1 MGGRGILMCVT
12 EERGIRCR
20 AEGVWAL
27 RTVIFTAVF
36 FIAVLTGTASARAE
50 TAYGYILPD
59 SSWEYLTYEEISYMP
74 VQAVCYA
81 KNEIYA
87 RNGRTF
93 ESAELQNYF
102 DQQYWYVGIY
112 SPSEFSE
119 ETLNVY
125 ETANVALL
133 SQRESDLGGY
143 VLDSEYYDYSV
154 VYQYLTDS
162 YNYNYGSDTYYVDP
176 DSYIFY
182 DSDRRYLSSGEIVQL
197 SLQELCYARNEIY
210 ARHGRLFQSQE
221 LAGYFEQKNWYW
233 GSIPAEQFSENVLN
247 EYEAANVALLQQEEY
262 ARQSGGYI
270 LDQYGYSYSGIG
282 SYASAST
289 YTPAAGDYIF
299 WDSNIRYLTD
309 SDVAGL
315 TLQQLN
321 YAKNEIYARRGYIFT
336 SQELRDY
343 FGNKDWY
350 HGTMTPD
357 QFSTSIFN
365 EYELANISLLQQY
378 EYALNPNGYQAY

>member
-1 MGGRGILMCVT
+1 MCVT

-20 AEGVWAL
+20 AGDVLAL
-27 RTVIFTAVF
+27 RAVIFTAVF

-112 SPSEFSE
+112 APSEFSE
-119 ETLNVY
+119 DTLNVY

-143 VLDSEYYDYSV
+143 VLDSGSYDYSV

-162 YNYNYGSDTYYVDP
+162 YNDNYGSDTYYVDP

-182 DSDRRYLSSGEIVQL
+182 DSDRRYLSSEEVAQL

-282 SYASAST
+282 SYAAQST
-289 YTPAAGDYIF
+289 YTPAAGAYIF
-299 WDSNIRYLTD
+299 WDSTIRYLTD